1 MSIGR
6 VLSDP
11 SADQIFFD
19 SPSESNL
26 GNSLVDRAPET
37 QKTGDV
43 RHMVDLSLECDVEAS
58 SRQAMVVCLTDG
70 SPETFWECGEEDKS
84 RARAL
89 TLTFRGNGT
98 TPVLLA
104 IFFDNVR
111 DEMFR
116 TNAVQIRAMLPDGS
130 KRNLHTQ
137 QLDVQFVGWVKA
149 CVFGAQQAQIILR
162 GPYPAQRIRQ
172 AFSDEMAEE
181 QHGTLRQRVI
191 DLLFS
196 RVQLQ
201 PLQTHVCT
209 QIANALEREV
219 ISLRDRGKRN
229 YSYACGLMH
238 ILTRICASR
247 KGTEVFSA
255 RNYLLLTLSELLL
268 FSPQVVQCQILET
281 IEKLLGV
288 FSPSQTTKGN
298 DPEPFCENHDDG
310 RTLAQV
316 YCEVCRSNLCRDCF
330 SILHLNKKN
339 RSHEVRLLGSSNSA
353 PQVEIHDGCS
363 RLRLPNMLVLFHG
376 QTLNG
381 LVELSVDPLFPTGSS
396 FHNRPLASQNPSAS
410 THLPSNKCRFCE
422 APLSGETQ
430 VLEGVCGHTE
440 CQEFNRI
447 ACQKSLPCGHRCC
460 GIAGEESCLE
470 CMQCPREGTSQDG
483 DDVCV
488 ICFTDRL
495 GAAPCIKIECGHI
508 FHYACVRAVLEKRW
522 NGPRILFRFMNCPLC
537 NGEMEHPGIRD
548 LIEPLKALKTEV
560 LQKSKL
566 RLEYDG
572 MMDCQ
577 AVVSPNS
584 EFYNQPEAYA
594 MERYV
599 YVQCHKCSKAYFGGE
614 SRCQLP
620 LDSSQY
626 NPAELICGG
635 CSDVTGAQICGRHGV
650 EYLEY
655 KCRYCCSIAVYFCFG
670 TTHFCAS
677 CHDDFQRLV
686 SLPKHLLPKCPAGPR
701 ATQLED
707 AAGCP
712 LKLEHPATGEEFA
725 IGCGI
730 CRNLSTF

>member
-1 MSIGR
+1 
-6 VLSDP
+6 
-11 SADQIFFD
+11 
-19 SPSESNL
+19 
-26 GNSLVDRAPET
+26 
-37 QKTGDV
+37 
-43 RHMVDLSLECDVEAS
+43 
-58 SRQAMVVCLTDG
+58 
-70 SPETFWECGEEDKS
+70 
-84 RARAL
+84 
-89 TLTFRGNGT
+89 
-98 TPVLLA
+98 
-104 IFFDNVR
+104 
-111 DEMFR
+111 
-116 TNAVQIRAMLPDGS
+116 
-130 KRNLHTQ
+130 
-137 QLDVQFVGWVKA
+137 
-149 CVFGAQQAQIILR
+149 
-162 GPYPAQRIRQ
+162 
-172 AFSDEMAEE
+172 MAEE

-288 FSPSQTTKGN
+288 FSPSQTQISDAPTHWKIDKPMSGEMGRLVHKFLLDACAGDFSESWAHAFRKECAQAIVGVLRLGAQDFSSITSSAGASSSSSWQCNGVLSSRRFWLAVSALSVCRNREWMELAEGWAGIQTSKGN

-316 YCEVCRSNLCRDCF
+316 HCEVCRGNLCRDCF

-376 QTLNG
+376 QTLN
-381 LVELSVDPLFPTGSS
+381 
-396 FHNRPLASQNPSAS
+396 
-410 THLPSNKCRFCE
+410 
-422 APLSGETQ
+422 
-430 VLEGVCGHTE
+430 EGVCGHTE

-522 NGPRILFRFMNCPLC
+522 NGPRILFRFMNSPSC
-537 NGEMEHPGIRD
+537 NGE
-548 LIEPLKALKTEV
+548 
-560 LQKSKL
+560 
-566 RLEYDG
+566 
-572 MMDCQ
+572 
-577 AVVSPNS
+577 
-584 EFYNQPEAYA
+584 
-594 MERYV
+594 
-599 YVQCHKCSKAYFGGE
+599 
-614 SRCQLP
+614 P

-635 CSDVTGAQICGRHGV
+635 CSDVTGAQ
-650 EYLEY
+650 
-655 KCRYCCSIAVYFCFG
+655 
-670 TTHFCAS
+670 
-677 CHDDFQRLV
+677 
-686 SLPKHLLPKCPAGPR
+686 
-701 ATQLED
+701 
-707 AAGCP
+707 
-712 LKLEHPATGEEFA
+712 
-725 IGCGI
+725 
-730 CRNLSTF
+730 